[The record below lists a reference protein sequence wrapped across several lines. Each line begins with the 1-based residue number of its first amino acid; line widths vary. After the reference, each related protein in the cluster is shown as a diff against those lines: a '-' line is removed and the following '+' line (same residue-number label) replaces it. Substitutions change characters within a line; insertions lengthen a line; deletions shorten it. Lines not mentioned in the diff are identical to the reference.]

1 MDTKNYVVMGC
12 GRFGSAI
19 ATTLFELGH
28 EVLVIDVK
36 EELVQAVMDQVT
48 HAVQADCTDE
58 YALRSLGLGNF
69 DVAIVCIGEDF
80 EASIMATILVK
91 EMGIP
96 YVLCKASD
104 ERQAK
109 VLYKIGADRVVFPER
124 DMGVHT
130 AHRLTSKNILE
141 YVALDAE
148 HSVAEVPLPAA
159 WNGKNLRQLN
169 LRMNYGVNVIGRR
182 RGHRMQIALDPE
194 EEFRSTDILVLI
206 GKIENI
212 ERIEKLHAEE
222 E

>member
-1 MDTKNYVVMGC
+1 METKNYVVMGC

-19 ATTLFELGH
+19 AKTLFELGH
-28 EVLVIDVK
+28 EVLVLDVK
-36 EELVQAVMDQVT
+36 EELVQSVIDQVT

-58 YALRSLGLGNF
+58 YVLKSLGIGNF
-69 DVAIVCIGEDF
+69 DVAVVCIGEDF

-141 YVALDAE
+141 YIALDSQ
-148 HSVAEVPLPAA
+148 HSVAEVELPQS
-159 WNGKNLRQLN
+159 WNGKNLQQLN
-169 LRMNYGVNVIGRR
+169 LRMDYGVNVIALK
-182 RGHRMQIALDPE
+182 RGNRMQIALDPKE
-194 EEFRSTDILVLI
+194 VFQSKDILVLI
-206 GKIENI
+206 GRLENI
-212 ERIEKLHAEE
+212 ERIEHLEE